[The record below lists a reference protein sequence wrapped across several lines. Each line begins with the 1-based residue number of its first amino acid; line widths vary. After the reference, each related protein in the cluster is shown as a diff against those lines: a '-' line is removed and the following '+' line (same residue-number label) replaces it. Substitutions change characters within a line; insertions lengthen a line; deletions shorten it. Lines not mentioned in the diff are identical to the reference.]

1 MKIDLSNLLKFNYLP
16 YNGKAFFPNNTS
28 YITSSQ
34 KVFEDRY
41 GKRYFITVN
50 IFRPTTLITTNDPSI
65 INEVKFLYEAEV
77 QFKIENQLFN
87 VNYIVNE
94 ESTIESME
102 SFFNKLWYTMGCN
115 YYHFTM
121 GG

>member
-65 INEVKFLYEAEV
+65 INE
-77 QFKIENQLFN
+77 
-87 VNYIVNE
+87 